1 MNILVCF
8 VEIITKGNTDQFL
21 NLGKLKISLKSNIEK
36 KNIFFFSFIT
46 PVHGFPKN
54 VLYYIHYRV
63 VGVYINTMKTTFLFK
78 S

>member
-36 KNIFFFSFIT
+36 KKFLFFLYFLKMSFII
-46 PVHGFPKN
+46 
-54 VLYYIHYRV
+54 YIV
-63 VGVYINTMKTTFLFK
+63 ELSVFI
-78 S
+78 SIQ